1 MKSIIRKAV
10 SVSAAAIMVS
20 AFAMEAGAAKVTET
34 KTEEYQFNKPYL
46 NINVDGG
53 DIDFNDVSFTLKNS
67 DGQAV
72 AKWNGGADKFSEVS
86 EGLYDVSD
94 IADYTASDYAKLP
107 WDKFDKDGLT
117 SKYKN
122 GSFYSNY
129 DPDSGIHYM
138 FTSDKIYPTDKCSYL
153 YFDIE
158 KYRTGVVRIVPA
170 NSIELVVTNDYKT
183 NGDNYSGFRLYT
195 QMDSD
200 FNSSLVIDDTTFSDY
215 AGSSKTF
222 SVPEGKYRF
231 FVGIGG
237 GGSNAGG
244 VHATSYAEGRSYSQ
258 LKLNIKDL
266 ISDYYMNDNYE
277 FVKKNDSNENVL
289 FPSRGDKSGENKVAY
304 AFLNGSVISASNPD
318 SEGNVSIWINE
329 DDPKIQLQTDFSSPS
344 GMGGGWGDT
353 SLSTPK
359 TQLNIT
365 AKFEIPESGLT
376 LYDIPAGDY
385 TVEVDSAEYTLENNT
400 IKVTDTKDLQSMN
413 VVLKKA
419 EEPSSSEASSSEAS
433 SSEASSSEASS
444 SEASSSEAS
453 SSEASSSEAS
463 SETSSFET
471 SSSEV
476 TSSDDTSSV
485 TESKTSSASS
495 KPSSS
500 SKAANNSNTANP
512 STGAAAGLTGIA
524 LIAGAAV
531 VVSKKNRK

>member
-10 SVSAAAIMVS
+10 SVSAAALMIS
-20 AFAMEAGAAKVTET
+20 AFAMEAGAEKVTET
-34 KTEEYQFNKPYL
+34 KNEEYQFNKPYL

-53 DIDFNDVSFTLKNS
+53 DIDFKDVSFTLKNS
-67 DGQAV
+67 DGEAV

-129 DPDSGIHYM
+129 DPNSGIHYT
-138 FTSDKIYPTDKCSYL
+138 FKSDKIYPTDVCSYL
-153 YFDIE
+153 YFDVE
-158 KYRTGVVRIVPA
+158 KYRTGVVRLVPA

-183 NGDNYSGFRLYT
+183 NGDNYSSFLLYT
-195 QMDSD
+195 EIDSD

-222 SVPEGKYRF
+222 SVPAGKYRF
-231 FVGIGG
+231 FVGVGG

-244 VHATSYAEGRSYSQ
+244 VRATSYAEGRSYSQ
-258 LKLNIKDL
+258 LKINIKDL
-266 ISDYYMNDNYE
+266 IGDGYMNDNYE
-277 FVKKNDSNENVL
+277 FINEKDSDENIL

-329 DDPKIQLQTDFSSPS
+329 AEPNIQIQTDFKSPW
-344 GMGGGWGDT
+344 GTGGGWGNS

-376 LYDIPAGDY
+376 LYDIPSGDY
-385 TVEVDSAEYTLENNT
+385 TVEVDSTEYTLENNT

-419 EEPSSSEASSSEAS
+419 DEPSSSEASSSEAS

-463 SETSSFET
+463 S
-471 SSSEV
+471 SEV

-485 TESKTSSASS
+485 TESKTSSAASNS
-495 KPSSS
+495 SSS